1 MVPEICGEECSVYET
16 LDERRRFFLPSP
28 WEISICVQA
37 TRKSE
42 KPERNEKI
50 NLDLF
55 RDASLK
61 SNIRDENVESLSG
74 ARTLNT
80 NSKYMFRRERK
91 KNHWNEN
98 NNNAASFL
106 DTARNA
112 QHFEHIVGSPDE
124 KKKKLEDL
132 NLVSTLDR
140 MKYFSRL
147 ARLEKWCQTR

>member
-1 MVPEICGEECSVYET
+1 MNDDAFSFQAHERYRYVYKRPEK
-16 LDERRRFFLPSP
+16 
-28 WEISICVQA
+28 A
-37 TRKSE
+37 KSQQE
-42 KPERNEKI
+42 MKKI

-98 NNNAASFL
+98 NNNAARFL

-124 KKKKLEDL
+124 KR
-132 NLVSTLDR
+132 N
-140 MKYFSRL
+140 
-147 ARLEKWCQTR
+147 